1 MDQSHQK
8 DLSVLQE
15 YTFALC
21 SPGTWPFP
29 STMDLNILPKVCLA
43 YDTPADSENVPEDP
57 GITEPDNNVGSGKKH
72 RKHRGKSK
80 AQSKSA
86 RATSSA
92 SETSPGGKNWK
103 PWINEALAKQVAQD
117 LHLSSDGS
125 NSKNPEETHTNT
137 PADEDLQPLANVTR
151 TESGAN
157 PPRTPAHPDLT
168 APAPQPN
175 DDLGKGENG
184 IPDQE
189 DERDLDLTLTQ
200 PVTLVT
206 KLGIPDPAEGAQPW
220 PAAMPTMSTVPG
232 GDTSS
237 NLVPSWSNTPPGFPA
252 CAVTPNP
259 NATLPVSPGIA
270 LGQPSI

>member
-1 MDQSHQK
+1 MYINPSHQK
-8 DLSVLQE
+8 DLSVLPE
-15 YTFALC
+15 YAFALC

-57 GITEPDNNVGSGKKH
+57 GITEPDNNARSSKKH

-86 RATSSA
+86 RANSSA

-103 PWINEALAKQVAQD
+103 LWINKALAKQVAQD

-125 NSKNPEETHTNT
+125 DSKNPEEIHTNT
-137 PADEDLQPLANVTR
+137 PADEDLQPLADATWK
-151 TESGAN
+151 EFGAN
-157 PPRTPAHPDLT
+157 PPGTPAPPNPT

-175 DDLGKGENG
+175 DDPGKGENG

-200 PVTLVT
+200 PVTPVT
-206 KLGIPDPAEGAQPW
+206 KLGIPDPAEGAQPCCN
-220 PAAMPTMSTVPG
+220 A
-232 GDTSS
+232 
-237 NLVPSWSNTPPGFPA
+237 NYLN
-252 CAVTPNP
+252 CARR
-259 NATLPVSPGIA
+259 GHI
-270 LGQPSI
+270 